1 MNNFSQEV
9 WMPILVNQGFFLLG
23 GQHRLSAA
31 KKMSLMYIDVIMEDE
46 QLLKC
51 FATMKQYRLN
61 KFVV

>member
-1 MNNFSQEV
+1 
-9 WMPILVNQGFFLLG
+9 MPILVNQGFFLLG